1 LCRHS
6 KLFFYGVKEKFNFH
20 EITPSKIDGFSLY
33 PKLVLESKILEGSL
47 KHFEQLAKTIS
58 PDKFRVTLRTIVSRR
73 LINEISK
80 DLIEAILPLD
90 GDLVLVCLGE
100 NHPSRALKDEKRYS
114 IQTKIAQLAQI
125 KVEEPSLFIERV
137 LKKGFALREFCK
149 NDIKSDE
156 FMRQLFF
163 LQKKFFK
170 KENNTL
176 EFVLN
181 PNNRVFIALF
191 NNNIVSTAATIAADF
206 NLRYKDFRFVEL
218 TFASTHPEYEK
229 NNLLG
234 AVTMLALCSTNHA
247 DLIIRELNSSAYAVL
262 KNAAQQGS
270 VFAMNYAKEL
280 GLPDTGILIQDTKI
294 ENSDGSREYQ
304 DLVVAFVPKK
314 RHQEILKQNPYEN

>member
-1 LCRHS
+1 M
-6 KLFFYGVKEKFNFH
+6 Y
-20 EITPSKIDGFSLY
+20 PS
-33 PKLVLESKILEGSL
+33 LVLEPKILEDSL
-47 KHFEQLAKTIS
+47 KHFEQLTKTIS
-58 PDKFRVTLRTIVSRR
+58 PEKFRVTLRIIVARR
-73 LINEISK
+73 LISEINK
-80 DLIEAILPLD
+80 DCIEAVIPLD

-100 NHPSRALKDEKRYS
+100 NHPARALKAEKRYS

-125 KVEEPSLFIERV
+125 KVEKPSFFIERV
-137 LKKGFALREFCK
+137 LKKGFALRELSK
-149 NDIKSDE
+149 NDIKNDE

-170 KENNTL
+170 EENNTL

-191 NNNIVSTAATIAADF
+191 NNHIVSTAATIAADF
-206 NLRYKDFRFVEL
+206 NFRYKDFRFVEL
-218 TFASTHPEYEK
+218 TFASTHPDYEK

-270 VFAMNYAKEL
+270 IFAMNYAREL
-280 GLPDTGILIQDTKI
+280 GLSNTGILVQDTKI
-294 ENSDGSREYQ
+294 ENSDGLREYQ

-314 RHQEILKQNPYEN
+314 RHQEILKQNPYENYTLVTLPGFEPGLLG